1 MLVIWQKAT
10 GKQQFLPRQGSAIN
24 SISLS
29 SDGLFF
35 AAVLA
40 DNSIRIY
47 STLSMEVERNISG
60 LKSEPPIALPSSPL
74 STMLIRLFFFS
85 VQTASWKWGIPK
97 LVRPLLGLV
106 VEPRNNLLVLNG
118 DPGGIQ
124 FYDALAN
131 RYKYF
136 LSRSPLAVIVA

>member
-29 SDGLFF
+29 SDGLYF

-60 LKSEPPIALPSSPL
+60 LKSEHPIPLILPSS
-74 STMLIRLFFFS
+74 SYNAYYHFFP
-85 VQTASWKWGIPK
+85 VQTASWKWGVPK